1 MTQPEI
7 KTPEQLKG
15 GTVAVARF
23 GGAADFVAR
32 YALTRLGLNPGKDVT
47 IVQTGSTPERLAAME
62 SRRVSG
68 ARWCRRRCLARK
80 RKAFIYWL
88 MSRGPGVSASR
99 RRHD

>member
-47 IVQTGSTPERLAAME
+47 IVQTRQH
-62 SRRVSG
+62 
-68 ARWCRRRCLARK
+68 ART
-80 RKAFIYWL
+80 F
-88 MSRGPGVSASR
+88 GGDGVPPG
-99 RRHD
+99 